1 MKLFIHFSKTYKM
14 CKIKHNSKHRYRKYN
29 GQRLES
35 VKAVLLETCHNFNGV
50 QIAVVELKDL

>member
-1 MKLFIHFSKTYKM
+1 M
-14 CKIKHNSKHRYRKYN
+14 CKIKHRYNSKHTYRKYN

>member
-1 MKLFIHFSKTYKM
+1 MKLFIHFSKVKH
-14 CKIKHNSKHRYRKYN
+14 IKCVKSNIIANIDIEN

>member
-1 MKLFIHFSKTYKM
+1 M

-29 GQRLES
+29 GQRLE